1 MPQPDSV
8 IVARRT
14 TVWRPAG
21 PWEAVA
27 TVLKAFRRRL
37 IALEAMPRPK
47 DGERGQDGKDGLN
60 GRDGKD
66 GSVIKAM
73 TVVDGELVVDL
84 ADGSTL
90 NAGRVAGQDGKDAPS
105 LDIEVLGETDARLA
119 AEDLGRLRM
128 RRIRIGGHELHVL
141 SIATE

>member
-1 MPQPDSV
+1 MPQPDSL

-14 TVWRPAG
+14 SARRCAG
-21 PWEAVA
+21 PWESAV
-27 TVLKAFRRRL
+27 TILKAFRRRI

-47 DGERGQDGKDGLN
+47 DGEPGRDGKDGLN

-73 TVVDGELVVDL
+73 TVVDGDLIVDL
-84 ADGSTL
+84 EGGGVIK
-90 NAGRVAGQDGKDAPS
+90 AGRVAGRDGKDAPPF
-105 LDIEVLGETDARLA
+105 EVELLEETEARLT